1 MAIKMKLF
9 EKISNFVTQ
18 LDVTTVND
26 ERKQILQP
34 LIDFIQT
41 KQDKNEVINLN
52 FICTHNSR
60 RSHLAQI
67 WAQTIAHY
75 YDVPK
80 VFCYSGGTEAT
91 AVYPAVVD
99 VLKASGFEID
109 YLADLNNPN
118 YAIKYA
124 ENQASIVAYSKRWDD
139 ASNPKDSFCA
149 IMTCSE
155 ADGDC
160 PVVLGAEKR
169 VPIHYLDPKAFDHS
183 PQKLEE
189 YNQTSI
195 KIATEMSYV
204 FAQIKVK
211 N

>member
-60 RSHLAQI
+60 RSHLAQV
-67 WAQTIAHY
+67 WAQTMAHY
-75 YDVPK
+75 YDVSN
-80 VFCYSGGTEAT
+80 VNCFSGGTEAT
-91 AVYPAVVD
+91 AIYPAVIET
-99 VLKASGFEID
+99 LKNTGFSICTMTSSE
-109 YLADLNNPN
+109 NPK
-118 YAIKYA
+118 YAIKFT
-124 ENQASIVAYSKRWDD
+124 EDQASIVGFSKRWDD
-139 ASNPKDSFCA
+139 ASNPKNSFCA
-149 IMTCSE
+149 VMTCSQ

-183 PQKLEE
+183 PQKMEE
-189 YNQTSI
+189 YAKTSI
-195 KIATEMSYV
+195 KIATEMKYV
-204 FAQIKVK
+204 FSQIKQA
-211 N
+211 

>member
-52 FICTHNSR
+52 FTCTHNSR

-67 WAQTIAHY
+67 WPQTIAHY

-80 VFCYSGGTEAT
+80 VFCYSGATEAT
-91 AVYPAVVD
+91 AVNPAVVD
-99 VLKASGFEID
+99 VLQGSGFEID

-118 YAIKYA
+118 FYILDARD
-124 ENQASIVAYSKRWDD
+124 QASIVAFSKRSDD
-139 ASNPKDSFCA
+139 ASNPEGSFCT

-155 ADGDC
+155 ADGD
-160 PVVLGAEKR
+160 
-169 VPIHYLDPKAFDHS
+169 
-183 PQKLEE
+183 
-189 YNQTSI
+189 
-195 KIATEMSYV
+195 
-204 FAQIKVK
+204 
-211 N
+211 